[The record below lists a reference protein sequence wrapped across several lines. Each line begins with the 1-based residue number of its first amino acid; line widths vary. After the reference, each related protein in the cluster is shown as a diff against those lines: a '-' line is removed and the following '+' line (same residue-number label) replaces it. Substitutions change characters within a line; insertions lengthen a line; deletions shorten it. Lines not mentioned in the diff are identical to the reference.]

1 MGTFNI
7 NSTTGAFTFGGV
19 ARPGGGTQ
27 PVTIENH
34 FVMTGITAM
43 PLPFTHY
50 YCEND
55 FSRFYRYSFGAMNVD
70 DSGTTTLP
78 PRDPGDVY
86 FPSRA

>member
-1 MGTFNI
+1 
-7 NSTTGAFTFGGV
+7 
-19 ARPGGGTQ
+19 
-27 PVTIENH
+27 
-34 FVMTGITAM
+34 M
-43 PLPFTHY
+43 PIPFTHY